1 MRHSL
6 KGQEREKHEVLPTKN
21 RHSTT
26 FDAAPNSAI
35 SPKYKIFT
43 FRRFQNDNFKTKK

>member
-26 FDAAPNSAI
+26 FDADPNSAI
-35 SPKYKIFT
+35 SPKYKRYFEKNWT
-43 FRRFQNDNFKTKK
+43 LPSETR

>member
-6 KGQEREKHEVLPTKN
+6 KGQEREARSTPTKN

-26 FDAAPNSAI
+26 FDADQNSAI
-35 SPKYKIFT
+35 SPKYKIFH
-43 FRRFQNDNFKTKK
+43 FPQVSE

>member
-6 KGQEREKHEVLPTKN
+6 KGQERDKHEVLPTKN

-26 FDAAPNSAI
+26 FDADPNSAI

>member
-26 FDAAPNSAI
+26 FDADQNSAI
-35 SPKYKIFT
+35 SPKYKIFH
-43 FRRFQNDNFKTKK
+43 FPQVSE

>member
-6 KGQEREKHEVLPTKN
+6 KGQEREKHEVLPTKS
-21 RHSTT
+21 HSTT
-26 FDAAPNSAI
+26 FDADPNSAI